1 VGDPA
6 LKTKVT
12 EEMRAALKAGDKVRL
27 GALRLFLAA
36 IKNREVEGS
45 QARQLSDD
53 EVREIA
59 AREVKKRAES
69 IEAFDAAGRTE
80 LADKE
85 RAEREVLAAYA
96 PEQLSETEVDALI
109 DEALTSSGAS
119 SPTELG
125 KVMGLVMGQAKGRVD
140 GNVVQRKVR
149 ERLGGQRGS

>member
-1 VGDPA
+1 MGDPA

-12 EEMRAALKAGDKVRL
+12 EEMKAALKAGDKVRL

-36 IKNREVEGS
+36 IKNKEVEGS

-59 AREVKKRAES
+59 AKEVKKRTES

-96 PEQLSETEVDALI
+96 PEQLSEAEVDALI
-109 DEALTSSGAS
+109 DEALTASGAS
-119 SPTELG
+119 SPAEMG
-125 KVMGLVMGQAKGRVD
+125 KVMGLVMGRARGRVD
-140 GNVVQRKVR
+140 GNAVQRKVR
-149 ERLGGQRGS
+149 GRLGE